1 MNGNIERIPRSLL
14 QGWRANPMDKILAE
28 KIPCKLPQD
37 TLRFPFITPAIKS
50 VTDVI
55 PAKAGIQKDTGCRIM
70 SGMTGFGYLV
80 AGLIATLQFSLAL

>member
-1 MNGNIERIPRSLL
+1 MNLPIDYLRTFIAVADTKGFTKAGIQVNRS
-14 QGWRANPMDKILAE
+14 QSAV
-28 KIPCKLPQD
+28 
-37 TLRFPFITPAIKS
+37 ITPAIKY

-80 AGLIATLQFSLAL
+80 AGLIVCK

>member
-1 MNGNIERIPRSLL
+1 MGSRIPGAKGSREEGSLY
-14 QGWRANPMDKILAE
+14 RPPMGY
-28 KIPCKLPQD
+28 
-37 TLRFPFITPAIKS
+37 ITPAIKY

-80 AGLIATLQFSLAL
+80 AGLIIWQIQNKILSGC

>member
-1 MNGNIERIPRSLL
+1 MK
-14 QGWRANPMDKILAE
+14 W
-28 KIPCKLPQD
+28 
-37 TLRFPFITPAIKS
+37 FITPAIKY

-80 AGLIATLQFSLAL
+80 AGLIKTIRQLNKYRLQLYVNI